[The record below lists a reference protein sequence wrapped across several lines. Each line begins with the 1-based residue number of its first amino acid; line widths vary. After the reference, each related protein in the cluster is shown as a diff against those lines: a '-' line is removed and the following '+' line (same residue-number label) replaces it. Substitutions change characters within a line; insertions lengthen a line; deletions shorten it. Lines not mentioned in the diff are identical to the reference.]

1 MKQKPTK
8 EQTTRAR
15 VQGLAIV
22 QDLIEDYMRE
32 NGVSL
37 EWLETNLEI
46 KAIYD
51 QLERKKQALL
61 SAIATP
67 SSADTSPASGNAAVT
82 GARYV
87 VRYMELNSGW
97 SWVVWDTHNPDDAIT
112 DLWTYETDAIR
123 DCARRNAQEASKP

>member
-61 SAIATP
+61 SPAPRKPAKPRKPKAAAPSPVDTERSEPIARYEP
-67 SSADTSPASGNAAVT
+67 DTSHLNRRG
-82 GARYV
+82 RY
-87 VRYMELNSGW
+87 G
-97 SWVVWDTHNPDDAIT
+97 
-112 DLWTYETDAIR
+112 
-123 DCARRNAQEASKP
+123 RNEGT